1 MDRKLE
7 RGWSRLVAGK
17 EEVIARVDRCPPG
30 VRDWRLR
37 DDAWSMSDVVEHLVR
52 SEGGMASALAKAPSP
67 DRPRVVAP
75 GRWYRWPALR
85 VALRGGLRIKAPVE
99 SILPRRELPWAEL
112 LGRWERIRLDLGQW
126 LDEAPT
132 EVLGDPRFR
141 HPIAGWLTVGQAV
154 TFAGDHLE
162 HHLAQIGRIA
172 RRVSRIQR

>member
-1 MDRKLE
+1 MDRVLE

-17 EEVIARVDRCPPG
+17 QEVIARVDRCPPE
-30 VRDWRLR
+30 VRDRRPRADL
-37 DDAWSMSDVVEHLVR
+37 WSMCDVVEHLVL

-67 DRPRVVAP
+67 DRPRVVAS

-85 VALRGGLRIKAPVE
+85 VALLGGLRFKAPVE
-99 SILPRRELPWAEL
+99 SILPRRELSWTEL
-112 LGRWERIRLDLGQW
+112 LGRWEKIRLDLGQW
-126 LDEAPT
+126 LEEAPA

-141 HPIAGWLTVGQAV
+141 HPIVGWLTVGQAV

-172 RRVSRIQR
+172 RRVSRIEQ